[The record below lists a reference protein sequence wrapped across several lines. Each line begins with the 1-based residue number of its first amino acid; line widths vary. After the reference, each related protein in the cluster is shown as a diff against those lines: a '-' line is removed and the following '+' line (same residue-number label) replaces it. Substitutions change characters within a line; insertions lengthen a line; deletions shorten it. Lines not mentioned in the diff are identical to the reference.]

1 MRKALRF
8 CALVAAIIVPGA
20 AHAADLRPI
29 LKRSAPPAVAPIYNW
44 NGFYV
49 GAHAGASWADNK
61 FFDLIG
67 GIEVAKFQAQ
77 GYLVGGQFG
86 YNWQKGSWVLGAE
99 FEGSYSHLQRG
110 VGFPGGGLGGCGGG
124 FQGFGGF
131 GNQFGQFGGC
141 AFGGGFGLGFGQF
154 GARVQ
159 ALGLL
164 SGRLGYAWDRAL
176 FYVKAGGALANEKY
190 VFQIPGVSLSVTPT
204 DTRLGWLVGAG
215 VEYGLTANWSVKL
228 EYNYID
234 LGTERLNPTSPAG
247 LTFVFDQ
254 SQKVQV
260 AKGGVNYRF

>member
-1 MRKALRF
+1 MQKALRF
-8 CALVAAIIVPGA
+8 CALVAAIIVSGPA
-20 AHAADLRPI
+20 YAADLRPT
-29 LKRSAPPAVAPIYNW
+29 LKAPAPPAVASIYNW

-61 FFDLIG
+61 FSDVIG
-67 GIEVAKFQAQ
+67 GIEVANFQAQ

-86 YNWQKGSWVLGAE
+86 YNWQKGSWVLGTE
-99 FEGSYSHLQRG
+99 FEGSYSRLQRG
-110 VGFPGGGLGGCGGG
+110 VGFPGGGIGGCG
-124 FQGFGGF
+124 FPQFGFGGF
-131 GNQFGQFGGC
+131 GGFGGC
-141 AFGGGFGLGFGQF
+141 GFGGGFGFGFGQF

-176 FYVKAGGALANEKY
+176 IYVKAGAALANEKY

-234 LGTERLNPTSPAG
+234 LGTERLNPTSPTG